1 MLLSYTGFMSDQLL
15 PAKDLTDQQWSFCY
29 HLIRDSDPIRALDR
43 AYPKGAHKP
52 LRDKYYRIRELR
64 ENPKVSSELQRV
76 RMELRTSQR
85 ASLEQHLEEL
95 SMLRDKAVS
104 KDQMTAAVRAE
115 QLRGQALGFYV
126 QRVEVEHKGTPNEI
140 IGRLRQLFLDNPK
153 VVQFLPKDRVRQIA
167 SHGSD

>member
-1 MLLSYTGFMSDQLL
+1 
-15 PAKDLTDQQWSFCY
+15 
-29 HLIRDSDPIRALDR
+29 
-43 AYPKGAHKP
+43 
-52 LRDKYYRIRELR
+52 
-64 ENPKVSSELQRV
+64 
-76 RMELRTSQR
+76 MELRTSQR